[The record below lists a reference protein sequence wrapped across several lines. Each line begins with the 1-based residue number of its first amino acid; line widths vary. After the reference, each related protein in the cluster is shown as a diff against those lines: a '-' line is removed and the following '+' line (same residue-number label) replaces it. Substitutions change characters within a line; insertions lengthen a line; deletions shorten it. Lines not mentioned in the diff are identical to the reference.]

1 MSTYTQILYQIV
13 FSTKNR
19 EKTLITNH
27 QEKLFKYIWGII
39 KNNKSVLYQING
51 MEDHVHIVTHLHPT
65 VSLSSFVKDIKMSS
79 SVWIKKQDIFPDFT
93 TWQEGYGGFT
103 YSIYEKNKLINYVKD
118 QKDHHK
124 TKTFMEEYIELLNE
138 HNIKFDKSY
147 LL

>member
-1 MSTYTQILYQIV
+1 MDSQ
-13 FSTKNR
+13 
-19 EKTLITNH
+19 
-27 QEKLFKYIWGII
+27 
-39 KNNKSVLYQING
+39 
-51 MEDHVHIVTHLHPT
+51 
-65 VSLSSFVKDIKMSS
+65 
-79 SVWIKKQDIFPDFT
+79 IFPDFT